1 MQAELARLMAENADL
16 KTGVWKPAGG
26 EEPAKP
32 AALEGRCGLWSGSGF
47 KGVPDGVRA
56 VYGRGTRSKILAPG
70 RSAQVD
76 SLP

>member
-32 AALEGRCGLWSGSGF
+32 AALESRC
-47 KGVPDGVRA
+47 A
-56 VYGRGTRSKILAPG
+56 
-70 RSAQVD
+70 
-76 SLP
+76 